1 MNDARVV
8 ERESSAALATRWGHW
23 LFAGPRLGEWVVAI
37 DASRVDT
44 QSCFAGE
51 EIAAAL
57 EREGASTGSR
67 WAWQRHSGDP
77 RSETVLIGCVE

>member
-44 QSCFAGE
+44 QSCFTGE

-57 EREGASTGSR
+57 EREGASASSC

-77 RSETVLIGCVE
+77 RSQAVLIGCVE